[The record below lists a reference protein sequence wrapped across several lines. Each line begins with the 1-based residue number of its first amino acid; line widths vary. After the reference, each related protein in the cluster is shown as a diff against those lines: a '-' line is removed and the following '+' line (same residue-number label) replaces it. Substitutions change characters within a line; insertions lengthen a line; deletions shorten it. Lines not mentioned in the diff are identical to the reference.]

1 MTKREQMRVAKS
13 KIDDYL
19 LSTDYSLYSVYGRF
33 SEAKQRAWEYCV
45 NKMREYNGES
55 LRIVSHNVNI
65 FTAGFSFIN
74 GETGVLQFYYITPNY
89 DIIVDF

>member
-19 LSTDYSLYSVYGRF
+19 LSTDFSLYSVYGRF
-33 SEAKQRAWEYCV
+33 SEAKQRVWEYCE
-45 NKMREYNGES
+45 NKMIEYNGES
-55 LRIVSHNVNI
+55 LRIVSHNIYI
-65 FTAGFSFIN
+65 FTAGFTFIDKT
-74 GETGVLQFYYITPNY
+74 TGVLQFYYITPTY